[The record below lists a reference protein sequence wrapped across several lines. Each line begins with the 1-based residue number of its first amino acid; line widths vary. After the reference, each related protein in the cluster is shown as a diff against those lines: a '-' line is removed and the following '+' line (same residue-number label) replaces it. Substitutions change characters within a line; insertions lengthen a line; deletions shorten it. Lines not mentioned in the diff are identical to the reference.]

1 MAKNSKAYSIP
12 EDRSKIISLSG
23 VLAALVAV
31 LTFIIIPVPPP
42 VGGFDASS
50 ILILSLPILLGP
62 ELGMVTICLGE
73 FVGTMFLLAAGLA
86 LPYYLPG
93 IVAVRGPEA
102 YFVGKIGRSGLF
114 GKDRE
119 GSRQF
124 LAMIIGPIW
133 ETFGFIAANYYIY
146 YFMAGPEAA
155 VVVSVFLLTTL
166 IDLLWVAF
174 AAILVS
180 VVRIWLRTT
189 HLEEQFGLQPES
201 ATKKKLFRISA
212 ITIITTWI
220 LLLLVPFVFTS
231 WFG

>member
-1 MAKNSKAYSIP
+1 MTKNTKPYPIP
-12 EDRSKIISLSG
+12 DDRSKIVSLSG

-42 VGGFDASS
+42 VGGFDSSS

-62 ELGMVTICLGE
+62 ELGTVIVCLGE
-73 FVGTMFLLAAGLA
+73 AVGTMFLVAAGLGFF
-86 LPYYLPG
+86 YYLPG

-114 GKDRE
+114 WKNKE
-119 GSRQF
+119 SRRQL

-146 YFMAGPEAA
+146 YFMLGPEAA
-155 VVVSVFLLTTL
+155 VAASIFLLTTL
-166 IDLLWVAF
+166 IDLLWVAI
-174 AAILVS
+174 ATIPVAI
-180 VVRIWLRTT
+180 VRIWLRTT
-189 HLEEQFGLQPES
+189 HLEEQFGLQTES
-201 ATKKKLFRISA
+201 PTKKKLFRISV
-212 ITIITTWI
+212 IIIVFAWI
-220 LLLLVPFVFTS
+220 LLLLVPFVFTD